1 MFVGQSQ
8 LVMKRKY
15 HQYRLA
21 FVIVALLLIHWNVV
35 AQESECELL
44 FNKFKSDVL
53 FEMEEHGGRVV
64 WDDETKVALYT
75 VMLSCGDK
83 ELARYT
89 SDSMPFI
96 RAEIFANLANR
107 TSDINLLRS
116 IQNNH
121 SNDTSSFVNGA
132 TSIVMV
138 WKVNEFMKMIL
149 NAKAV
154 GDLKTINYQ
163 DKLDRMLREI
173 KVDIPGVS
181 HGYVSKESLL
191 KLDSLVCSTKEFEI
205 VSFDLEVTRRM
216 TSNSN
221 CLKRRMKRELGRL
234 KVGDK
239 VYFDRIR
246 VMMPDRTFRNLAP
259 IVLTVR

>member
-1 MFVGQSQ
+1 
-8 LVMKRKY
+8 MKREY
-15 HQYRLA
+15 HQYRIA
-21 FVIVALLLIHWNVV
+21 FVIVTLMLIHWNVV

-44 FNKFKSDVL
+44 FNKFKSDIL
-53 FEMEEHGGRVV
+53 FEMEEHGGHVA

-75 VMLSCGDK
+75 IMMSCSDE
-83 ELARYT
+83 ELAKYT
-89 SDSMPFI
+89 SDSIPFI
-96 RAEIFANLANR
+96 RAEIFANLATR

-121 SNDTSSFVNGA
+121 TNDTASFVNGA

-149 NAKAV
+149 NAKSV
-154 GDLKTINYQ
+154 GDLKTKDYR

-173 KVDIPGVS
+173 KVVIPGVS
-181 HGYVSKESLL
+181 HSYVSKESLL
-191 KLDSLVCSTKEFEI
+191 KLDSLVCSTKELKI
-205 VSFDLEVTRRM
+205 VSFDLEVKRRM

-221 CLKRRMKRELGRL
+221 CLKRRMKRQLGRL

-239 VYFDRIR
+239 VCFDRIR

-259 IVLTVR
+259 IVLTIR